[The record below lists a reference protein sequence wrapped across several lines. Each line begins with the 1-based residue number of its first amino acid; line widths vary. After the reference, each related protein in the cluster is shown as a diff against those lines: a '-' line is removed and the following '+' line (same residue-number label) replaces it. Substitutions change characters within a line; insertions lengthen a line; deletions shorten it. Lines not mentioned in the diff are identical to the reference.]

1 MWREIVTLRARAR
14 ACVELL
20 VGTLFV
26 AKGGALIIGTAAAP
40 VTALARVLWRDDKA
54 INSTVDP
61 EQYQVSYFVFVV
73 CLFVCA
79 VVRFSLALTAK
90 KRKSAWPRF
99 IGSSYDSRTSYCA
112 SVSSSQ
118 EEFDGQRLVLGR
130 GARCD
135 AV

>member
-1 MWREIVTLRARAR
+1 VRAR

-61 EQYQVSYFVFVV
+61 EQYQVSYFVV
-73 CLFVCA
+73 CLFVCL
-79 VVRFSLALTAK
+79 RLCGFL
-90 KRKSAWPRF
+90 
-99 IGSSYDSRTSYCA
+99 SR
-112 SVSSSQ
+112 
-118 EEFDGQRLVLGR
+118 
-130 GARCD
+130 
-135 AV
+135 

>member
-1 MWREIVTLRARAR
+1 MWVFYSLCRVEGDCNVACAR

-61 EQYQVSYFVFVV
+61 EQYQVSYFVV
-73 CLFVCA
+73 CFCLCGCA
-79 VVRFSLALTAK
+79 VFSRADSQKTKISLASFHWVKLRFTDVLLRVRFFE
-90 KRKSAWPRF
+90 PR
-99 IGSSYDSRTSYCA
+99 R
-112 SVSSSQ
+112 V
-118 EEFDGQRLVLGR
+118 
-130 GARCD
+130 
-135 AV
+135 